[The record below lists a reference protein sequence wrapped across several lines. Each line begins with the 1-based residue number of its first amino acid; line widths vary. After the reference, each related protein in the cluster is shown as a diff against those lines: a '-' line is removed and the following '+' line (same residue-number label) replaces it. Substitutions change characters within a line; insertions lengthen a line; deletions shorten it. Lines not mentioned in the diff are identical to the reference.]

1 MSSDY
6 TYDEQGQFFPFFI
19 LTLSGLVT
27 LPLTYNLLRPS
38 KGETLQITSVLDIG
52 RVLYQN
58 TDLRTLKEL
67 ENTAPRIISDFKPQ
81 HADLVEAQK
90 RKRLRKE
97 RRIKRIVTVIIG
109 YIVMAWMVYLI
120 MVTARS
126 VAKVY
131 DPYEIL
137 GVSRSADEK
146 AISRHFKR
154 LSLIYHPDKI
164 RPDPAK
170 NETMDT
176 LNQRFVEL
184 TKAYKALT
192 DEEIRNNYL
201 QYGHPDGKQSF
212 SIGIALPKLI
222 VMEGNGKYVLLV
234 YGALLGVLLPYIVG
248 KWWYGSQRYTKERV
262 LVASAGNIFRE
273 YKEDITDGGI
283 INALSSGEEFNEM
296 LKGARAESGLAK
308 LEKRVLAEES
318 TFLSAKD
325 RETLKQMDN
334 SSRRKALALLWA
346 YLGRIDLGDE
356 TLDSEKYEV
365 APMALSLEEAFNSI
379 SLAFG
384 NLRPIIGA
392 FQTSQNLIQAVAPG
406 SSPLLQL
413 PNFTEAV
420 VKSVEGEHAKE
431 HFSVQKF
438 MKMTEEERRKL
449 TVGAGLLSEKQY
461 TDAVSVAR
469 QLPAL
474 EVSKAFFKVM
484 GEKVITPSS
493 LVQLVV
499 KARFIP
505 PGCTEAPAVNELDL
519 EDIDPDEEDLDAL
532 MGRKPAK
539 NRATKLVD
547 GKKVETKVETVQPP
561 LAHAPYFARDHS
573 PRWHIFLA
581 DAKQGKMAVPPFT
594 FTTFDKP
601 ILDEAGKP
609 TFNVQTLKM
618 QFQAPPQVGDFTFVM
633 HMVCDSYLG
642 LDTKMEITLHID
654 DPAKAAALEEDD
666 DISEPDEDSIAGQM
680 HALKTGQPPKKT
692 RKASEDSSDESDTD
706 GDVGDTSDTN
716 TETEDED

>member
-19 LTLSGLVT
+19 LTLTGLVT

-38 KGETLQITSVLDIG
+38 KD
-52 RVLYQN
+52 
-58 TDLRTLKEL
+58 L
-67 ENTAPRIISDFKPQ
+67 ENTAPRIKSDFKPQ
-81 HADLVEAQK
+81 HAELVEAQK

-97 RRIKRIVTVIIG
+97 RRIKRIITVIIG
-109 YIVMAWMVYLI
+109 YVVMAWMVYLI
-120 MVTARS
+120 MVTARTT
-126 VAKVY
+126 AKLY
-131 DPYEIL
+131 DPYDIL
-137 GVSRSADEK
+137 GVSRNADEK
-146 AISRHFKR
+146 AISRHYKR

-170 NETMDT
+170 NETIED
-176 LNQRFVEL
+176 LNERFVEL

-222 VMEGNGKYVLLV
+222 VMDGNGKYVLLV

-283 INALSSGEEFNEM
+283 INALSSGEEFKDM
-296 LKGARAESGLAK
+296 LKGAQAEAGLAK
-308 LEKRVLAEES
+308 LERNVLSDKWA
-318 TFLSAKD
+318 FLSPKD
-325 RETLKQMDN
+325 REAIKQMDN
-334 SSRRKALALLWA
+334 TTRRKALALLWA
-346 YLGRIDLGDE
+346 YLGRIDLGDA
-356 TLDSEKYEV
+356 TLDAEKYEA
-365 APMALSLEEAFNSI
+365 APIALSLGEAFTAI
-379 SLAFG
+379 ALAFG
-384 NLRPIIGA
+384 NLRPIIGSFTA
-392 FQTSQNLIQAVAPG
+392 SQNLIQALAPG
-406 SSPLLQL
+406 ASPLMQL
-413 PNFTEAV
+413 PNFNDAV
-420 VKSVEGEHAKE
+420 VRAVEGEHTKE
-431 HFSVQKF
+431 HITVQQF
-438 MKMTEEERRKL
+438 MRIPEQQRHSL

-461 TDAVSVAR
+461 SDAITVAQ
-469 QLPAL
+469 QLPVL
-474 EVSKAFFKVM
+474 EVSRAFFKVM

-505 PGCTEAPAVNELDL
+505 PGCTEVPAVNELDL
-519 EDIDPDEEDLDAL
+519 EDIDPDEDDLDAL

-547 GKKVETKVETVQPP
+547 GKKVENKVETIQPP

-654 DPAKAAALEEDD
+654 DPAKAETVDEEDE
-666 DISEPDEDSIAGQM
+666 ISEPDEDSIAGQM
-680 HALKTGQPPKKT
+680 HALKTGQAPKKKT
-692 RKASEDSSDESDTD
+692 RKSSDSSSEESDTD
-706 GDVGDTSDTN
+706 GDAGDTSDTN

>member
-19 LTLSGLVT
+19 LTLTGLVT
-27 LPLTYNLLRPS
+27 LPLTYNILRPS
-38 KGETLQITSVLDIG
+38 
-52 RVLYQN
+52 
-58 TDLRTLKEL
+58 KEL
-67 ENTAPRIISDFKPQ
+67 ENTAPRIKSDFKPQ
-81 HADLVEAQK
+81 HAELVEAQK

-97 RRIKRIVTVIIG
+97 RRIKRIITVIIG
-109 YIVMAWMVYLI
+109 YVVMAWMVYLI
-120 MVTARS
+120 MVTARTT
-126 VAKVY
+126 AKLY
-131 DPYEIL
+131 DPYDIL
-137 GVSRSADEK
+137 GISRSADEK
-146 AISRHFKR
+146 AISRHYKR

-170 NETMDT
+170 NETIED
-176 LNQRFVEL
+176 LNERFVEL

-222 VMEGNGKYVLLV
+222 VMDGNGKYVLLV

-283 INALSSGEEFNEM
+283 INALSSGEEFKDM
-296 LKGARAESGLAK
+296 LKGAQAEAGLAK
-308 LEKRVLAEES
+308 LERNVLSDKWA
-318 TFLSAKD
+318 FLSPKD
-325 RETLKQMDN
+325 REAIKQMDN
-334 SSRRKALALLWA
+334 TTRRKALALLWA
-346 YLGRIDLGDE
+346 YLGRIDLGDA
-356 TLDSEKYEV
+356 TLDAEKYEA
-365 APMALSLEEAFNSI
+365 APIALSLGEAFTAI
-379 SLAFG
+379 ALAFG
-384 NLRPIIGA
+384 NLRPIIGSFTA
-392 FQTSQNLIQAVAPG
+392 SQNLIQALAPG
-406 SSPLLQL
+406 ASPLMQL
-413 PNFTEAV
+413 PNFNDAV
-420 VKSVEGEHAKE
+420 VRAVEGEHTKE
-431 HFSVQKF
+431 HITVQQF
-438 MKMTEEERRKL
+438 MRMPEQQRHRL

-461 TDAVSVAR
+461 SDAITVAQ
-469 QLPAL
+469 QLPVL
-474 EVSKAFFKVM
+474 EVSRAFFKVM

-505 PGCTEAPAVNELDL
+505 PGCTEVPAVNELDL
-519 EDIDPDEEDLDAL
+519 EDIDPDEDDLDAL

-547 GKKVETKVETVQPP
+547 GKKVENTVETIQPP

-654 DPAKAAALEEDD
+654 DPAKAATVDEEDE
-666 DISEPDEDSIAGQM
+666 ISEPDEDSIAGQM
-680 HALKTGQPPKKT
+680 HALKTGQAPKKKT
-692 RKASEDSSDESDTD
+692 RKPSDSSSEESDTD
-706 GDVGDTSDTN
+706 GDAGDTSDTN

>member
-19 LTLSGLVT
+19 LTLTGLVT
-27 LPLTYNLLRPS
+27 LPLTYNLLRPN
-38 KGETLQITSVLDIG
+38 KD
-52 RVLYQN
+52 
-58 TDLRTLKEL
+58 L
-67 ENTAPRIISDFKPQ
+67 ENTAPRIKSDFKPE

-97 RRIKRIVTVIIG
+97 RRVKRIITVIAG
-109 YIVMAWMVYLI
+109 YVIMAWMAYLI
-120 MVTARS
+120 LVTARTTP
-126 VAKVY
+126 KLY
-131 DPYEIL
+131 DPYSIL

-146 AISRHFKR
+146 AISRRYKR
-154 LSLIYHPDKI
+154 LSLVYHPDKV

-170 NETMDT
+170 NETMET
-176 LNQRFVEL
+176 LNERFVEL

-222 VMEGNGKYVLLV
+222 IMEGNGKYVLLV

-273 YKEDITDGGI
+273 YKEDILDGGI
-283 INALSSGEEFNEM
+283 INALSAGDEFKEM
-296 LKGARAESGLAK
+296 LKGAEAEAGLAR
-308 LEKRVLAEES
+308 LEKRVLAESS

-325 RETLKQMDN
+325 REAIKHMDN
-334 SSRRKALALLWA
+334 TTRRKALALLWA
-346 YLGRIDLGDE
+346 YLGRVDLE
-356 TLDSEKYEV
+356 DSKLNAEKYEA
-365 APMALSLEEAFNSI
+365 APVALSLGEAFTAI

-384 NLRPIIGA
+384 TLRPILGA
-392 FQTSQNLIQAVAPG
+392 FQVSQYLIQAIAPG

-413 PNFTEAV
+413 PHFTDSVIKA
-420 VKSVEGEHAKE
+420 VEGEHSKE
-431 HFSVQKF
+431 HWPVQRF
-438 MKMTEEERRKL
+438 MKLSEEERRKL
-449 TVGAGLLSEKQY
+449 TVGAGVLSEKQY
-461 TDAVSVAR
+461 TDAVTVAR
-469 QLPAL
+469 QLPML

-499 KARFIP
+499 KARFVP
-505 PGCTEAPAVNELDL
+505 PGCTQVPAVNELDL
-519 EDIDPDEEDLDAL
+519 EDIDPDEDDLDAL

-539 NRATKLVD
+539 NRATKVVD
-547 GKKVETKVETVQPP
+547 GKTVENKVETVQPP

-642 LDTKMEITLHID
+642 LDNKMEITLHID
-654 DPAKAAALEEDD
+654 DPAKAAALEEED

-680 HALKTGQPPKKT
+680 QALKTGQAPKPKKS
-692 RKASEDSSDESDTD
+692 RKASDSSSEESDTD
-706 GDVGDTSDTN
+706 GDADDTSDTD

>member
-38 KGETLQITSVLDIG
+38 K
-52 RVLYQN
+52 
-58 TDLRTLKEL
+58 EL
-67 ENTAPRIISDFKPQ
+67 ENTAPRIKSDFKPE

-97 RRIKRIVTVIIG
+97 RRIKRIITVIIG
-109 YIVMAWMVYLI
+109 YVVMAWMVYLI
-120 MVTARS
+120 MITARTS
-126 VAKVY
+126 TKAY
-131 DPYEIL
+131 DPYDIL
-137 GVSRSADEK
+137 GVSRSADER
-146 AISRHFKR
+146 AISRHYKR
-154 LSLIYHPDKI
+154 LSLVYHPDKI

-170 NETMDT
+170 NETIET
-176 LNQRFVEL
+176 LNARFVEL

-248 KWWYGSQRYTKERV
+248 KWWYGTQRYTKERV
-262 LVASAGNIFRE
+262 LVATAGNIFRE
-273 YKEDITDGGI
+273 YKDDISDNGI
-283 INALSSGEEFNEM
+283 ISALSSGEEFKDV
-296 LKGARAESGLAK
+296 LKGAKAEAGLGK
-308 LEKRVLAEES
+308 LESKVLSEETS
-318 TFLSAKD
+318 FLTAKD
-325 RETLKQMDN
+325 RETLKKLD
-334 SSRRKALALLWA
+334 SVTRRKALALLWA
-346 YLGRIDLGDE
+346 YTGRIDLGDSS
-356 TLDSEKYEV
+356 LNAEKYEAAPV
-365 APMALSLEEAFNSI
+365 ALTLVEAFSAI
-379 SLAFG
+379 ALAFG
-384 NLRPIIGA
+384 NLKPIIGSFRA
-392 FQTSQNLIQAVAPG
+392 SQSLIQAVPAG
-406 SSPLLQL
+406 ASPLLQL
-413 PNFTEAV
+413 PNFTEEL
-420 VKSVEGEHAKE
+420 VKSIEGKSSGNNL
-431 HFSVQKF
+431 SVQDY
-438 MKMTEEERRKL
+438 MRLPDSERRTR
-449 TVGAGLLSEKQY
+449 TVGAGLLTEQQY
-461 TDAVSVAR
+461 SQAISVAQ
-469 QLPAL
+469 QLPVL
-474 EVSKAFFKVM
+474 QISKAFFKVM

-505 PGCTEAPAVNELDL
+505 PGCTQVPAVNETDL
-519 EDIDPDEEDLDAL
+519 EDIDPDDDDLDAL

-539 NRATKLVD
+539 NRATKIVD
-547 GKKVETKVETVQPP
+547 GKKVEAKIEKVQPP
-561 LAHAPYFARDHS
+561 LAHAPYLARDHS

-633 HMVCDSYLG
+633 HMICDSYLG
-642 LDTKMEITLHID
+642 LDAKQDITLHIE
-654 DPAKAAALEEDD
+654 DPAKAAAVEEED

-680 HALKTGQPPKKT
+680 QALKTGQPPKKKA
-692 RKASEDSSDESDTD
+692 RKPSDSSSEEESDTD
-706 GDVGDTSDTN
+706 GDAGDTSDTN
-716 TETEDED
+716 TETDVED

>member
-38 KGETLQITSVLDIG
+38 K
-52 RVLYQN
+52 
-58 TDLRTLKEL
+58 EL
-67 ENTAPRIISDFKPQ
+67 ENTAPRIKSDFKPE
-81 HADLVEAQK
+81 HAELVEAQK

-97 RRIKRIVTVIIG
+97 RRIKRIATVVVG
-109 YIVMAWMVYLI
+109 YAVMAWMVYLI
-120 MVTARS
+120 LVTARTT
-126 VAKVY
+126 AKLY
-131 DPYEIL
+131 DPYDIL
-137 GVSRSADEK
+137 GVSRSADER
-146 AISRHFKR
+146 AISRHYKR
-154 LSLIYHPDKI
+154 LSLVYHPDKI

-170 NETMDT
+170 NETIEM
-176 LNQRFVEL
+176 LNERFVEL

-222 VMEGNGKYVLLV
+222 VMDGNGKYVLLV

-248 KWWYGSQRYTKERV
+248 KWWYGTQRYTKERV

-273 YKEDITDGGI
+273 YKDDITDNGI
-283 INALSSGEEFNEM
+283 MNALSSGEEFKEV
-296 LKGARAESGLAK
+296 LKGAKAESGLAK
-308 LEKRVLAEES
+308 LEKKVLAEETS
-318 TFLSAKD
+318 FLSAKD
-325 RETLKQMDN
+325 RETLKSLD
-334 SSRRKALALLWA
+334 SDTRRKALALLWA
-346 YLGRIDLGDE
+346 YIGRVDLGDS
-356 TLDSEKYEV
+356 TLNAEKYEA
-365 APMALSLEEAFNSI
+365 APVALSLIEAFTAI

-392 FQTSQNLIQAVAPG
+392 YKASQSLIQAVPAN

-413 PNFTEAV
+413 PNFTDAV
-420 VKSVEGEHAKE
+420 VKS
-431 HFSVQKF
+431 
-438 MKMTEEERRKL
+438 
-449 TVGAGLLSEKQY
+449 QY
-461 TDAVSVAR
+461 AEAISVAQ
-469 QLPAL
+469 QLPVL

-505 PGCTEAPAVNELDL
+505 PGCTSIPAVNEADL
-519 EDIDPDEEDLDAL
+519 EDIDPDDDDLDAL

-539 NRATKLVD
+539 NRTTKIVD
-547 GKKVETKVETVQPP
+547 GKTVETKIEKVQPP
-561 LAHAPYFARDHS
+561 LAHAPYLARDHS

-618 QFQAPPQVGDFTFVM
+618 QFQAPPQVGDYTFVM
-633 HMVCDSYLG
+633 HMICDSYLG
-642 LDTKMEITLHID
+642 LDNKMEITLHID
-654 DPAKAAALEEDD
+654 DPAKAAALEEED

-680 HALKTGQPPKKT
+680 QALKTGQPPKKKA
-692 RKASEDSSDESDTD
+692 RKASDSSSEEESDTD
-706 GDVGDTSDTN
+706 GDAGDTSDTN
-716 TETEDED
+716 TETDVED

>member
-1 MSSDY
+1 M
-6 TYDEQGQFFPFFI
+6 
-19 LTLSGLVT
+19 
-27 LPLTYNLLRPS
+27 
-38 KGETLQITSVLDIG
+38 
-52 RVLYQN
+52 
-58 TDLRTLKEL
+58 
-67 ENTAPRIISDFKPQ
+67 
-81 HADLVEAQK
+81 
-90 RKRLRKE
+90 
-97 RRIKRIVTVIIG
+97 
-109 YIVMAWMVYLI
+109 
-120 MVTARS
+120 
-126 VAKVY
+126 
-131 DPYEIL
+131 
-137 GVSRSADEK
+137 
-146 AISRHFKR
+146 
-154 LSLIYHPDKI
+154 
-164 RPDPAK
+164 
-170 NETMDT
+170 NE
-176 LNQRFVEL
+176 RFVEL

-222 VMEGNGKYVLLV
+222 VMDGNGKYVLLV

-283 INALSSGEEFNEM
+283 INALSSGEEFKDM
-296 LKGARAESGLAK
+296 LKGAQAEAGLAK
-308 LEKRVLAEES
+308 LEKNVLSDKWA
-318 TFLSAKD
+318 FLSPKD
-325 RETLKQMDN
+325 REAIKQMDDTT
-334 SSRRKALALLWA
+334 RRKALALLWA
-346 YLGRIDLGDE
+346 YLGRIDLGDA
-356 TLDSEKYEV
+356 TLDAEKYEA
-365 APMALSLEEAFNSI
+365 APIALSLGEAFTAI

-384 NLRPIIGA
+384 SLRPIIGS
-392 FQTSQNLIQAVAPG
+392 FTTSQNLIQALAPG
-406 SSPLLQL
+406 ASPLMQL
-413 PNFTEAV
+413 PNFSDAV
-420 VKSVEGEHAKE
+420 VRAVEGEHTKE
-431 HFSVQKF
+431 HITVQQF
-438 MKMTEEERRKL
+438 MKMPEQQRHSL

-461 TDAVSVAR
+461 SDAITVAQ
-469 QLPAL
+469 QLPVL
-474 EVSKAFFKVM
+474 DISRAFFKVM

-505 PGCTEAPAVNELDL
+505 PGCTGVPPVNELDL
-519 EDIDPDEEDLDAL
+519 EDIDPDEDDLDAL

-547 GKKVETKVETVQPP
+547 GKKVESKVETIQPP

-642 LDTKMEITLHID
+642 LDTKMEITLHIED
-654 DPAKAAALEEDD
+654 LAKAATLDEEDE
-666 DISEPDEDSIAGQM
+666 ISEPDEGKFLFFRLSVT
-680 HALKTGQPPKKT
+680 LP
-692 RKASEDSSDESDTD
+692 
-706 GDVGDTSDTN
+706 TN
-716 TETEDED
+716 SLSRLHRRPDARAQDRSTPEEKDQEAFRLFQRGE

>member
-38 KGETLQITSVLDIG
+38 K
-52 RVLYQN
+52 
-58 TDLRTLKEL
+58 EL
-67 ENTAPRIISDFKPQ
+67 ETTAPRIKTDFKPQ
-81 HADLVEAQK
+81 HADIVEAQK

-109 YIVMAWMVYLI
+109 YAVMAWMVYLI
-120 MVTARS
+120 IITARTTP
-126 VAKVY
+126 KLY
-131 DPYEIL
+131 DPYNIL

-146 AISRHFKR
+146 AISRHYKR

-164 RPDPAK
+164 RPDPSK
-170 NETMDT
+170 NETMEI
-176 LNQRFVEL
+176 LNDRFVEL

-201 QYGHPDGKQSF
+201 QFGHPDGKQSY

-222 VMEGNGKYVLLV
+222 IMEGNGKFVLLV

-273 YKEDITDGGI
+273 YKDDITDNGI
-283 INALSSGEEFNEM
+283 IAALSSGEEFNDM
-296 LKGARAESGLAK
+296 LKGARADAGLAK
-308 LEKRVLAEES
+308 LETKVLAAENS
-318 TFLSAKD
+318 FLTAKD
-325 RETLKQMDN
+325 RDTLKQIDN
-334 SSRRKALALLWA
+334 SARRKALALLWA
-346 YLGRIDLGDE
+346 YLGRIELNDASLE
-356 TLDSEKYEV
+356 AEKYESSTV
-365 APMALSLEEAFNSI
+365 ALSLTEAFTAI

-384 NLRPIIGA
+384 NLRPILGA
-392 FQTSQNLIQAVAPG
+392 FMASQNLIQAVPPN

-413 PNFTEAV
+413 PNFTEKIA
-420 VKSVEGEHAKE
+420 KSVEGEHAKD
-431 HFSVQKF
+431 HLTVQKF
-438 MKMTEEERRKL
+438 MKLPEAERRKR
-449 TVGAGLLSEKQY
+449 TVGPGLLSEKQLAE
-461 TDAVSVAR
+461 AVNVAQ

-505 PGCTEAPAVNELDL
+505 PGTTNIPAVNEADL
-519 EDIDPDEEDLDAL
+519 ADIDPDEDDLDAL

-539 NRATKLVD
+539 NGTAK
-547 GKKVETKVETVQPP
+547 GEQIQPP
-561 LAHAPYFARDHS
+561 LAHAPYLARDHS

-581 DAKQGKMAVPPFT
+581 DGKQGKMAVPPFT

-609 TFNVQTLKM
+609 TFNMLTLKM
-618 QFQAPPQVGDFTFVM
+618 QFQAPPQAGDFAFVM
-633 HMVCDSYLG
+633 NMICDSYLG
-642 LDTKMEITLHID
+642 LDTQLPIILHID
-654 DPAKAAALEEDD
+654 DPAQAAALEEED

-680 HALKTGQPPKKT
+680 QALKTGQAPKKKN
-692 RKASEDSSDESDTD
+692 RKTSDSSEEESDTD
-706 GDVGDTSDTN
+706 GDAGDTSDTN
-716 TETEDED
+716 TETDVED

>member
-38 KGETLQITSVLDIG
+38 K
-52 RVLYQN
+52 
-58 TDLRTLKEL
+58 EL
-67 ENTAPRIISDFKPQ
+67 ENTASRIKSDFKPE

-97 RRIKRIVTVIIG
+97 RRIKRIATVVVG
-109 YIVMAWMVYLI
+109 YAVMAWMVYLI
-120 MVTARS
+120 LVTARTT
-126 VAKVY
+126 AKLY
-131 DPYEIL
+131 DPYDIL
-137 GVSRSADEK
+137 GVSRSADER
-146 AISRHFKR
+146 AISRHYKR
-154 LSLIYHPDKI
+154 LSLVYHPDKI

-170 NETMDT
+170 NETIEM
-176 LNQRFVEL
+176 LNERFVEL

-222 VMEGNGKYVLLV
+222 VMDGNGKYVLLV

-248 KWWYGSQRYTKERV
+248 KWWYGTQRYTKERV

-273 YKEDITDGGI
+273 YKDDLSDNGI
-283 INALSSGEEFNEM
+283 MNALSSGEEFKEI
-296 LKGARAESGLAK
+296 LKGAKAESGLAK
-308 LEKRVLAEES
+308 LEKKVLAEETS
-318 TFLSAKD
+318 FLSAKD
-325 RETLKQMDN
+325 RETLKNLD
-334 SSRRKALALLWA
+334 SDTRRKALALLWA
-346 YLGRIDLGDE
+346 YIGRVDLGDS
-356 TLDSEKYEV
+356 TLNAEKYEA
-365 APMALSLEEAFNSI
+365 APVALSLTEAFTAI

-392 FQTSQNLIQAVAPG
+392 YKASQSLIQAVPANA
-406 SSPLLQL
+406 SPLLQL
-413 PNFTEAV
+413 PNFTDAV
-420 VKSVEGEHAKE
+420 VKSVEGEDAKN
-431 HFSVQKF
+431 HFTVQTF
-438 MKMTEEERRKL
+438 MKLPESERRIRSI
-449 TVGAGLLSEKQY
+449 GAGLLSEKQY
-461 TDAVSVAR
+461 AEAISVAQ
-469 QLPAL
+469 QLPVL

-505 PGCTEAPAVNELDL
+505 PGCTSIPAVNELDL
-519 EDIDPDEEDLDAL
+519 EDIDPDDDDLDAL

-539 NRATKLVD
+539 NRTTKIVD
-547 GKKVETKVETVQPP
+547 GKTVEAKIEKVQPP
-561 LAHAPYFARDHS
+561 LAHAPYLARDHS

-618 QFQAPPQVGDFTFVM
+618 QFQAPPQVGDYTFVM
-633 HMVCDSYLG
+633 HMICDSYLG
-642 LDTKMEITLHID
+642 LDNKMEITLHID
-654 DPAKAAALEEDD
+654 DPAKAAALEEED

-680 HALKTGQPPKKT
+680 QALKTGQAPKKKA
-692 RKASEDSSDESDTD
+692 RKASDSSSEEESDTD
-706 GDVGDTSDTN
+706 GDAGDTSDTN